1 MATQSERLLTALDA
15 EIAKASKLEHELA
28 RVRLVLREQVTRLRV
43 GTNPELVMATLRQ
56 SLPHETILA
65 LIERIDPV
73 LSANADTPS
82 HQPNTGL
89 MS

>member
-43 GTNPELVMATLRQ
+43 GANPELVMATLRQ
-56 SLPHETILA
+56 SLPHETTLA

-73 LSANADTPS
+73 LSANAETPS
-82 HQPNTGL
+82 HQPNKGRT
-89 MS
+89 S